1 MPKTPAQNTKKTSLS
16 GLILIWVPLILVACG
31 GQEQFSALKA
41 VNGSEEKTLEILTE
55 ANTSN
60 QETSEKSENS
70 PVSGFNSMADQDD
83 QIQLI
88 DSSPSTKENTTVTD
102 SLNSSNTNNKSSNS
116 DSPVISEPL
125 TPTPIA
131 TNSEKEATDSKKSTN
146 PYSDISKKYPYP
158 TYKMEALSW
167 ENEKNPERTQ
177 WSKFLQEILVTDWAS
192 LLEGS
197 RDIKDF
203 CPNFYKLNI
212 PQRANV
218 WAQIFSVVSLHESS
232 YVPTRRMHEKT
243 MGTDPVTKKP
253 VYSEGLLQLS
263 YQDTQWATHCKFD
276 WKADQHL
283 DPKDS
288 SKTILNP
295 YRNLYC
301 GVGIM
306 ANQIKKRKDIALVT
320 GVYWAVLKEGGR
332 YTKIPEITKQ
342 VKAFKLCK

>member
-16 GLILIWVPLILVACG
+16 GLILIWVPVLLVACG
-31 GQEQFSALKA
+31 GQEQFSALKS
-41 VNGSEEKTLEILTE
+41 VNASEEKTLEILTE
-55 ANTSN
+55 VNTSSDP
-60 QETSEKSENS
+60 ETFAKDENS
-70 PVSGFNSMADQDD
+70 PASGFNSLADQDN
-83 QIQLI
+83 QTE
-88 DSSPSTKENTTVTD
+88 SSESNQTTTEEAPVDTAPSPTVT
-102 SLNSSNTNNKSSNS
+102 NEGSSS
-116 DSPVISEPL
+116 DSKAPVVTETIKTESKN
-125 TPTPIA
+125 
-131 TNSEKEATDSKKSTN
+131 NSN

-158 TYKMEALSW
+158 TYKMEPLAW
-167 ENEKNPERTQ
+167 ENDKYPERVQ

-203 CPNFYKLNI
+203 CPNYYKLNI
-212 PQRANV
+212 PQRANA
-218 WAQIFSVVSLHESS
+218 WAQIFAVVSLHESS
-232 YVPTRRMHEKT
+232 YIPTRRMEEKT